1 MLRNYFKTA
10 LRSLLRNRSYTFI
23 NVAGLTLG
31 ITVCLIIFQ
40 LLRYEL
46 EFDQIHPNSD
56 RLYRV
61 VRDAK
66 NSSGVEKSTVT
77 PYPFAQ
83 AFRNDFPDIPVT
95 QFHFQY
101 ETLMTIGNEKSEA
114 TNIAFADSLFFEI
127 LGFEALSGNPKVELS
142 QPGKVFVT
150 ESYLKKIG
158 GEKVKTIKLGNILEL
173 ELAGVIKDP
182 ISPSHINV
190 NMVASYRSLA
200 GIEEQLVGFPMD
212 QWGLN
217 SAGFSYILLP
227 ENQTKEQLEA
237 RFADFVNK
245 YYPKED
251 ADRQLYS
258 LQPLSAIHFDQEY
271 EDNPGTSTISL
282 SILIVLGCIALF
294 ILVIACVNFIN
305 LSTALSIRKGKE
317 VGVRKTLGAQRSQL
331 ALQYLSEAFLLTL
344 IASIISVGIAEIA
357 TPLLGQFLEKKLSL
371 SNLHDLTTLGFLS
384 VLILITALF
393 AGAYPA
399 LVLSKFNPI
408 DALKSRFSMQQDS
421 SVTLRKTLV
430 VVQFFIAQVL
440 IICTLVV
447 ASQIRYFQNKSMGFI
462 KEAVI
467 NVPLPANKNETLEAL
482 RTRLIAAGISDVS
495 FALSAPM
502 GDYNFG
508 TGMHRPDINS
518 EEQYTVR
525 IKPVDIHY
533 KDVYGLEL
541 LAGRWFYESEEKAA
555 GIDKE
560 EERQYAYILNEHA
573 LNALGFNSPEDAIGK
588 HVRIGLNDIEAP
600 VIGVV
605 KDFNTS
611 SLHNDLESVILLN
624 FPSLYYDAG
633 VKINMDNASAEL
645 KTVESVWTQLFP
657 EHLYQ
662 YSFLDDYVN
671 KLYQEEERMFTIIE
685 IFAGIAIFI
694 GCLGLFGLVSFMAT
708 QKVKEVAIRKT
719 LGASSAQIVRLFSK
733 EFIWLVIIAFVLAA
747 PAAWYAMKLWLSEFA
762 FKVNISWIAFAAGI
776 LFTLII
782 SFITVGYRSM
792 RAAQSNPVNAL
803 KSE

>member
-1 MLRNYFKTA
+1 MLKNYLKTA
-10 LRSLLRNRSYTFI
+10 YRSLWRNKSYTFI

-40 LLRYEL
+40 LIRYEL
-46 EFDQIHPNSD
+46 EFDQIHPNSE

-61 VRDAK
+61 VRDSK
-66 NSSGVEKSTVT
+66 NSSGVDKSTVT
-77 PYPFAQ
+77 PYPFSE
-83 AFRNDFPDIPVT
+83 AFRNDFPEIPVT

-101 ETLMTIGNEKSEA
+101 ETLMTIGDEKSEA
-114 TNIAFADSLFFEI
+114 TNIAFADSLFFDFF
-127 LGFEALSGNPKVELS
+127 GFEVLSGNPKVELA

-158 GEKVKTIKLGNILEL
+158 GDKVKTIKLGNILEL

-182 ISPSHINV
+182 VSPSHINV

-200 GIEEQLVGFPMD
+200 GIEEQLVGFTMD

-217 SAGFSYILLP
+217 SSGFSYILLP
-227 ENQTKEQLEA
+227 ENQTEEQVEA
-237 RFADFVNK
+237 RFPDFISK
-245 YYPKED
+245 YYSKED
-251 ADRQLYS
+251 AARQTYL

-271 EDNPGTSTISL
+271 EDNPGTSTISS

-294 ILVIACVNFIN
+294 ILIIACVNFIN

-317 VGVRKTLGAQRSQL
+317 VGVRKTLGAQQSQL

-344 IASIISVGIAEIA
+344 IASIFSLGIAEIA
-357 TPLLGQFLEKKLSL
+357 TPALGQFLEKSLSL
-371 SNLHDLTTLGFLS
+371 SNLHDLTTLGFLG
-384 VLILITALF
+384 VLILLTALF

-408 DALKSRFSMQQDS
+408 DALKSRFSTQQDS
-421 SVTLRKTLV
+421 SVSLRKTLV

-447 ASQIRYFQNKSMGFI
+447 ASQIRFFQSKSMGFA

-467 NVPLPANKNETLEAL
+467 NIPLPDNKVATLESL
-482 RTRLIAAGISDVS
+482 RTRLLAAGISDVS
-495 FALSAPM
+495 FALGAPM

-508 TGMHRPDINS
+508 TGMHRPEVNA
-518 EEQYTVR
+518 EEQYSVR

-533 KDVYGLEL
+533 KDVYDLEL

-555 GIDKE
+555 GIEKSED
-560 EERQYAYILNEHA
+560 RQYAFVLNEQA
-573 LNALGFNSPEDAIGK
+573 IKTLGFASPEEAIGK
-588 HVRIGLNDIEAP
+588 HVKTGLNDIEAP

-605 KDFNTS
+605 KDFHTS
-611 SLHNDLESVILLN
+611 SLHKELESVVMLN
-624 FPSLYYDAG
+624 YPGLYYDAG
-633 VKINMDNASAEL
+633 VKINMENASAQL
-645 KTVESVWTQLFP
+645 KTVEEVWTQLFP
-657 EHLYQ
+657 EYLYK
-662 YSFLDDYVN
+662 YTFLDDYIN

-685 IFAGIAIFI
+685 IFAVIAIFI
-694 GCLGLFGLVSFMAT
+694 GCLGLFGLVSFMAN

-719 LGASSAQIVRLFSK
+719 LGASTGQIVQLFSK

-747 PAAWYAMKLWLSEFA
+747 PAAWYAMQLWLSEFA
-762 FKVNISWIAFAAGI
+762 FKVEISWMVFAAGI

-782 SFITVGYRSM
+782 SFVTVGYRSM

-803 KSE
+803 KGE

>member
-31 ITVCLIIFQ
+31 LTVCLIIFQ

-101 ETLMTIGNEKSEA
+101 ETLMTIGNEKSAA

-142 QPGKVFVT
+142 QPGKVFIT
-150 ESYLKKIG
+150 ESFLKKIG

-182 ISPSHINV
+182 VSPSHINV
-190 NMVASYRSLA
+190 NMVASYGSLA

-237 RFADFVNK
+237 RFPDFVNK

-251 ADRQLYS
+251 ADRQSYS
-258 LQPLSAIHFDQEY
+258 LQPLSAIHFDPEY

-430 VVQFFIAQVL
+430 VGQFFIAQVL

-447 ASQIRYFQNKSMGFI
+447 ASQIRYFQNKSMGFT

-633 VKINMDNASAEL
+633 VKIKMDNASAEL
-645 KTVESVWTQLFP
+645 KTVENVWTQLFP
-657 EHLYQ
+657 EHLYK

-671 KLYQEEERMFTIIE
+671 KLYREEERIFTIIE

-719 LGASSAQIVRLFSK
+719 LGASTAQIVQLFSK
-733 EFIWLVIIAFVLAA
+733 EFIWLVIVAFVLAA
-747 PAAWYAMKLWLSEFA
+747 PAAWYAMKLWLSEFVY
-762 FKVNISWIAFAAGI
+762 KVDISWIVFAAGI
-776 LFTLII
+776 LFTLVI
-782 SFITVGYRSM
+782 SFITVGYRSI
-792 RAAQSNPVNAL
+792 RAAQANPVNAL

>member
-1 MLRNYFKTA
+1 MLKNYLKTA
-10 LRSLLRNRSYTFI
+10 YRSLWRNKSYTFI

-40 LLRYEL
+40 LVRYEL
-46 EFDQIHPNSD
+46 EFDQIHPSAE

-77 PYPFAQ
+77 PYPFSV
-83 AFRNDFPDIPVT
+83 AFRNDFPEIPVT
-95 QFHFQY
+95 QFHFHY
-101 ETLMTIGNEKSEA
+101 ETLLTVGDEKSEV
-114 TNIAFADSLFFEI
+114 TNIAFADSLFFDFF
-127 LGFEALSGNPKVELS
+127 GFEVLSGNPKIELA

-150 ESYLKKIG
+150 ESYLKKMG
-158 GEKVKTIKLGNILEL
+158 GDKVKTIKLGNILEL
-173 ELAGVIKDP
+173 EVAGVIKDP
-182 ISPSHINV
+182 VSPSHINV
-190 NMVASYRSLA
+190 NMVASYRSLT
-200 GIEEQLVGFPMD
+200 GIEEQLIGFPLD

-217 SAGFSYILLP
+217 SAGFSYIRLP
-227 ENQTKEQLEA
+227 ENQTKEQIEA
-237 RFADFVNK
+237 RFPDFVNK
-245 YYPKED
+245 YYSKED
-251 ADRQLYS
+251 AGRQTYS
-258 LQPLSAIHFDQEY
+258 LQPLSVIHFDQEY
-271 EDNPGTSTISL
+271 EDNPGTSTTSS

-294 ILVIACVNFIN
+294 ILIIACVNFIN

-317 VGVRKTLGAQRSQL
+317 VGVRKTLGAQQGQL
-331 ALQYLSEAFLLTL
+331 ALQYLSEALLLTL
-344 IASIISVGIAEIA
+344 IASIISLGIAEIA
-357 TPLLGQFLEKKLSL
+357 TPALGRFLEKNLLL

-384 VLILITALF
+384 VLILLTALF

-408 DALKSRFSMQQDS
+408 DALKSRFSIQQDS
-421 SVTLRKTLV
+421 SVSLRKTLV

-447 ASQIRYFQNKSMGFI
+447 ASQIRFFQNKSMGFA

-467 NVPLPANKNETLEAL
+467 NVPLPDNKVEALESL

-508 TGMHRPDINS
+508 TGMHRPEVNT
-518 EEQYTVR
+518 EERYNVR
-525 IKPVDIHY
+525 VKPVDIRY
-533 KDVYGLEL
+533 KDFYDLKL

-555 GIDKE
+555 SVEKE
-560 EERQYAYILNEHA
+560 EDRQYVYVMNEQA
-573 LNALGFNSPEDAIGK
+573 ITALGFSTPEDAIGK
-588 HVRIGLNDIEAP
+588 HVTIGLNDIEAP
-600 VIGVV
+600 IIGVV
-605 KDFNTS
+605 KDFHTT
-611 SLHNDLESVILLN
+611 SLHNDLESLVMLN
-624 FPSLYYDAG
+624 FPSLYYGAG
-633 VKINMDNASAEL
+633 VKINMENASTQL
-645 KTVESVWTQLFP
+645 KTVEEVWTQLFP
-657 EHLYQ
+657 EYLYK
-662 YSFLDDYVN
+662 YTFLDDYVN
-671 KLYQEEERMFTIIE
+671 RLYQEEERMFTIIE
-685 IFAGIAIFI
+685 IFAGVAIFI
-694 GCLGLFGLVSFMAT
+694 GCLGLFGLVSFMAN

-719 LGASSAQIVRLFSK
+719 LGASTAQIVHLFSK

-747 PAAWYAMKLWLSEFA
+747 PAAWYAMQLWLSEFA
-762 FKVNISWIAFAAGI
+762 FKVDVSWMVFAAGI

-782 SFITVGYRSM
+782 SFVTVGYRSM